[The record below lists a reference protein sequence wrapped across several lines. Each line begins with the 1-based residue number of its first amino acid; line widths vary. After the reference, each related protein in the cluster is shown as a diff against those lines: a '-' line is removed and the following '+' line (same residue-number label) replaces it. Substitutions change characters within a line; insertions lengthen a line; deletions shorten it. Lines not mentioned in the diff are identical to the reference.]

1 MYDIIVI
8 GGGPA
13 GLTAAVYA
21 RRAGKS
27 VLILEKAAL
36 GGQITWSPKVENFP
50 SVVSISGTDLGD
62 RMAEQ
67 AMALGAEVEI
77 EEVTGIEDC
86 GDFRRVNCEFG
97 AHYEGRA
104 VILATGAKPRMLGVE
119 REEELVGSG
128 VGYCAVCDGAFFKD
142 LPVAVSGGGNSALQD
157 AMLLSE
163 TSSRVYL
170 IHRRDS
176 FRGEEAL
183 VRALREKDN
192 VEFVLNASITRL
204 VGEDELTGVVV
215 RQNGE
220 EREIPVD
227 GLFVAIGHEPDK
239 EYSEW
244 VDVAG
249 LLMRR
254 QDLNR
259 VLECESIT
267 DMEAIFTE
275 ALNNYPRLEREWIVA
290 RTPSRWR
297 KSAPVIREYAQA
309 FDKMVAEDRARNLA
323 DLEALNQM
331 LAL

>member
-1 MYDIIVI
+1 MIYDIIII

-27 VLILEKAAL
+27 VLVLEKAAL

-67 AMALGAEVEI
+67 AMAQGAEVEI

-86 GDFRRVNCEFG
+86 GDFRRVSCEFG
-97 AHYEGRA
+97 AVYEGRA

-170 IHRRDS
+170 IHRRDN

-183 VRALREKDN
+183 VEALREKDN
-192 VEFVLNASITRL
+192 VEFVLNAAITRL
-204 VGEDELTGVVV
+204 LGEDELTGVVV

-227 GLFVAIGHEPDK
+227 GLFVAIGHEPDNGAFAEHLALNERGYAASDESCVTK
-239 EYSEW
+239 TPW
-244 VDVAG
+244 LFVAG
-249 LLMRR
+249 DCRAKKVR
-254 QDLNR
+254 QLTTAVADGA
-259 VLECESIT
+259 V
-267 DMEAIFTE
+267 A
-275 ALNNYPRLEREWIVA
+275 ALAACAWL
-290 RTPSRWR
+290 
-297 KSAPVIREYAQA
+297 
-309 FDKMVAEDRARNLA
+309 DH
-323 DLEALNQM
+323 
-331 LAL
+331 

>member
-67 AMALGAEVEI
+67 AMAQGAEVEI

-86 GDFRRVNCEFG
+86 GDFRRVSCEFG

-192 VEFVLNASITRL
+192 VEFVLNAAITRL

-227 GLFVAIGHEPDK
+227 GLFVAIGHEPDNGAFAELLALDERGYAAANEDCVTK
-239 EYSEW
+239 TSW
-244 VDVAG
+244 LFVAG
-249 LLMRR
+249 DCRAKKVR
-254 QDLNR
+254 QLTTAVADGA
-259 VLECESIT
+259 V
-267 DMEAIFTE
+267 A
-275 ALNNYPRLEREWIVA
+275 ALAACAWL
-290 RTPSRWR
+290 
-297 KSAPVIREYAQA
+297 
-309 FDKMVAEDRARNLA
+309 DR
-323 DLEALNQM
+323 
-331 LAL
+331 